1 MKNLSRSASISVVL
15 FFLGLGCAGPQKAI
29 DKHFAKNAVGQK
41 YSDLISRSGF
51 KVRVDYGKVLASEP
65 LGDGSTLYVHVQ
77 EYESASSTT
86 LGMFGSREYS
96 YRLTGF
102 KVKNDVVE
110 DWAYGLFTPP
120 KKASVL
126 FGFEY
131 GYDHDAAFESI
142 KKTYP
147 DIMKTSSE
155 TSTAVWRK

>member
-1 MKNLSRSASISVVL
+1 
-15 FFLGLGCAGPQKAI
+15 
-29 DKHFAKNAVGQK
+29 
-41 YSDLISRSGF
+41 
-51 KVRVDYGKVLASEP
+51 
-65 LGDGSTLYVHVQ
+65 
-77 EYESASSTT
+77 
-86 LGMFGSREYS
+86 
-96 YRLTGF
+96 
-102 KVKNDVVE
+102 VVE